1 MVQKFFK
8 YLFLLFL
15 LFVIGYNSIYFKKLD
30 EVNAASVS
38 KKFDAKNYAAG
49 YFQKL
54 LPVLQQSVDIN
65 SLHGL
70 LHSDPSKAFDTY
82 SHGLGIG
89 NIKYFLTQGKGKVIS
104 IEESSMLLM
113 VNDSS
118 NLNIRIATEFVY
130 GNAIRDAGGII
141 NLKDFT
147 STSDLNDVS
156 AEINKKIR
164 NEVLPTF
171 LKQVKTGDMVAFA
184 GAIELNRQHPDM
196 KQMELVPVTIN
207 GIY

>member
-8 YLFLLFL
+8 YLFLLLL

-30 EVNAASVS
+30 EVKAASVS
-38 KKFDAKNYAAG
+38 KKFDAPKYAAG

-54 LPVLQQSVDIN
+54 VPVLQQSIDIN
-65 SLHGL
+65 SLRGL
-70 LHSDPSKAFDTY
+70 LLTDPAKAFDSY

-89 NIKYFLTQGKGKVIS
+89 NIKYFLTKGKGKVIS

-113 VNDSS
+113 VNDSN
-118 NLNIRIATEFVY
+118 NLNIRIATEFIY
-130 GNAIRDAGGII
+130 GNAVRDAGGII

-164 NEVLPTF
+164 NEVLPAF
-171 LKQVKTGDMVAFA
+171 LKKVKTGDMVAFA
-184 GAIELNRQHPDM
+184 GAVELNRQHLDI
-196 KQMELVPVTIN
+196 KQMELIPVTIN